1 MRDGGVEKLRPG
13 EMRIMCGNI
22 PCGAQ
27 YHHPKEGS
35 WNSAQ
40 QMQDKEN
47 FVVHHVFC
55 GYLVKVLVYYSNVF
69 VTLLLVNGPSQT
81 LQGILDSELF
91 LTKY

>member
-55 GYLVKVLVYYSNVF
+55 GYLVKVLVCYLVASQRSESNTAEYIRF
-69 VTLLLVNGPSQT
+69 
-81 LQGILDSELF
+81 
-91 LTKY
+91 